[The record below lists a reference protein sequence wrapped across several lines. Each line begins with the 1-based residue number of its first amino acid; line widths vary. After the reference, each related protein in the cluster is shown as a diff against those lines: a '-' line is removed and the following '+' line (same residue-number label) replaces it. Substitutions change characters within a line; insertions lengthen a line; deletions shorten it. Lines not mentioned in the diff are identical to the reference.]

1 MTTSL
6 FEQVL
11 LAVGSFAACVAAA
24 FALLNFFRLT
34 QVPDVLTPASAAQ
47 LLRGETEIVR
57 TAIDDHGRGLRQE
70 LGQSFGTLRDGID
83 GQVRGFGERL
93 NEGIKAIDERAAA
106 IATKLN
112 EDLAQMRAE
121 ANTGRETLRSLI
133 ETKLDNSIVR
143 QADESK
149 ILREELS
156 GNFQRLGIRVSESLT
171 EASGIQKGRG
181 EHVASALGELSGKLE
196 KAQEGLRVAV
206 ELGLDKI
213 RVDNAEKLEQMRI
226 TVDEKLQ
233 GTLEQ
238 RLGASF
244 KQVSDQLEQVFR
256 GVGEMQTLATGVG
269 DLKRVLS
276 SVKLRG
282 VWGEVSLGSILEQ
295 VLAADQFERN
305 VEIRP
310 GSGQRVEFAIR
321 LPGNDDESGPL
332 WIPIDAKFPTEDY
345 ERLIDASERGDLA
358 QVEAA
363 SKALESRIRTAA
375 RDICD
380 KYVQP
385 PHSTDF
391 GVLFLPT
398 EGLFA
403 EVIRRP
409 GLIDALQRD
418 CRIVVT
424 GPTTLMALLNSLR
437 MGFRTLAIQKRSSDV
452 WRVLAAVKTE
462 FGKYGE
468 VMDKVQKKLQEASNT
483 IDDVA
488 KRRRAIDR
496 KLRGVEVLPELV
508 ATGILDLTSDASGPD
523 EGIVIS
529 PEFANRPVAGPSE

>member
-1 MTTSL
+1 L
-6 FEQVL
+6 
-11 LAVGSFAACVAAA
+11 
-24 FALLNFFRLT
+24 
-34 QVPDVLTPASAAQ
+34 
-47 LLRGETEIVR
+47 
-57 TAIDDHGRGLRQE
+57 
-70 LGQSFGTLRDGID
+70 
-83 GQVRGFGERL
+83 
-93 NEGIKAIDERAAA
+93 
-106 IATKLN
+106 
-112 EDLAQMRAE
+112 E
-121 ANTGRETLRSLI
+121 A
-133 ETKLDNSIVR
+133 
-143 QADESK
+143 
-149 ILREELS
+149 
-156 GNFQRLGIRVSESLT
+156 
-171 EASGIQKGRG
+171 
-181 EHVASALGELSGKLE
+181 
-196 KAQEGLRVAV
+196 
-206 ELGLDKI
+206 
-213 RVDNAEKLEQMRI
+213 
-226 TVDEKLQ
+226 
-233 GTLEQ
+233 
-238 RLGASF
+238 
-244 KQVSDQLEQVFR
+244 VFR

-282 VWGEVSLGSILEQ
+282 VWGEVSLGGILEQ
-295 VLAADQFERN
+295 VLAPDQFERN

-321 LPGNDDESGPL
+321 LPGNDEESGPL
-332 WIPIDAKFPTEDY
+332 WIPVDAKFPTEDY

-358 QVEAA
+358 HVEAA
-363 SKALESRIRTAA
+363 SKALEMRIRSAA
-375 RDICD
+375 KDICE

-385 PHSTDF
+385 PRSTDF

-468 VMDKVQKKLQEASNT
+468 VMDKVQRKLQEASNT

-508 ATGILDLTSDASGPD
+508 ATGILDFAPDAAGPD
-523 EGIVIS
+523 EGAARA
-529 PEFANRPVAGPSE
+529 ANGPTD